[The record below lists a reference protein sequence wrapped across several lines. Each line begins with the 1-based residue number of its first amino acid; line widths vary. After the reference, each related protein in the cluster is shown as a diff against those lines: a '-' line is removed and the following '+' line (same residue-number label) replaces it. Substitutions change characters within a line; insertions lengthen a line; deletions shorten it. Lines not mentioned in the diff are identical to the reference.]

1 MRDITPA
8 DDNFHFTTMGDR
20 WWMTETSW
28 FAFCVPERK
37 LGGWFYSMV
46 RPNIGTV
53 AGGAWV
59 WDDSANLPW
68 EALYHRNLTALR
80 IPENPD
86 LNDITFPTGT
96 SVRTLEPLTSY
107 EVRYEDED
115 RFSANLRFDAV
126 MPPRPLRK
134 PGSAFGDLTHF
145 DQFGRVTGEITLLG
159 ETIPVDC
166 YAIRDRSWG
175 PRPEH
180 RPRKSAYVT
189 GIASPDDAFLAVTKS
204 GEHCNEVAYGFLI
217 QNGVIGDLVTGTRR
231 IERDPAQGW
240 VTRIVIE
247 GEDEH
252 GRKLH
257 AEGRRLSGITLIR
270 HSFIDNNGLIEW
282 TINDQTG
289 NGKTGHG
296 EDQDMWPVHDWADY
310 RRTGVDIG
318 VMGIGA

>member
-8 DDNFHFTTMGDR
+8 DDNFHFATMGDR

-28 FAFCVPERK
+28 FSFCAPERK
-37 LGGWFYSMV
+37 LGGWFYTMC

-59 WDDSANLPW
+59 WDDSAWLPW
-68 EALYHRNLTALR
+68 EALYSRNLTALR

-86 LNDITFPTGT
+86 LNNIAFPTGT
-96 SVRTLEPLTSY
+96 SIRTIEPLTSY
-107 EVRYEDED
+107 QLGYEDED
-115 RFSANLRFDAV
+115 RFRANLRFDAV

-134 PGSAFGDLTHF
+134 AGSAFGDLTHF
-145 DQFGRVTGEITLLG
+145 DQFGRVHGTIEVLGEI
-159 ETIPVDC
+159 IPIDC
-166 YAIRDRSWG
+166 YGMRDRSWG

-189 GIASPDDAFLAVTKS
+189 GIASPEESFLAVTKS
-204 GEHCNEVAYGFLI
+204 GEHCNDVAYGFLVRD
-217 QNGVIGDLVTGTRR
+217 GEIGDLVSGRR
-231 IERDPAQGW
+231 TIERDPEQGW
-240 VTRIVIE
+240 VNRIVIDAV
-247 GEDEH
+247 DEH

-257 AEGRRLSGITLIR
+257 AEGKRLSGITLIR

-282 TINDQTG
+282 SID
-289 NGKTGHG
+289 GKTGHG

-318 VMGIGA
+318 A